1 MEEVNNQFRDPDKTT
16 FVCVCIAEFLSLY
29 ETERLVQQLTKFD
42 IACDNIIVNQA
53 RACAGCDNACPCLG
67 KPAVFVI
74 CVCAAVLGALFD
86 TVSRRH
92 GMLRLAQ
99 ETEAVHCAGD

>member
-1 MEEVNNQFRDPDKTT
+1 MQAAVEEVNRQFRDPDKTT

-53 RACAGCDNACPCLG
+53 GPVG
-67 KPAVFVI
+67 
-74 CVCAAVLGALFD
+74 AVLASALFSMCSLCFD
-86 TVSRRH
+86 SVLPSFCCMQLPRQPMQ
-92 GMLRLAQ
+92 GMQAQ
-99 ETEAVHCAGD
+99 G